1 MYLNRYKA
9 RQNENLNLFFFQK
22 EKRLK
27 HIQEQELEVQC
38 QLSNERINLWELE
51 GHIKKVSYRKM

>member
-9 RQNENLNLFFFQK
+9 REDKNPIFFFFQK

-27 HIQEQELEVQC
+27 HIQEQELEIQR

-51 GHIKKVSYRKM
+51 GHIKKVSCWNR